1 MRLRWVFAVIVLLL
15 LGVAGYRLWLP
26 PQVAVETVKPR
37 PLEQRL
43 VATGRVISPE
53 RVTVGSIIVGT
64 VAEVLVDEGDQV
76 SPAQPL
82 IRLDDRELQAA
93 VQRTESA
100 LRQARA
106 NLSQIEQV
114 QRQAAAEARTQ
125 AELQLRQARR
135 DHRRAV
141 ELAQENFVSRAE
153 VEARKET
160 LDLAASRLRSAE
172 QALAALQPGGSEH
185 QAALAAVAQA
195 VAAHAEARARLGYAL
210 IRAPTAGTILRRS
223 VDPGDVAQP
232 GAALLVLASAGE
244 TRIEVQLDERN
255 LGLVEVGQ
263 PALASADAFPQ
274 ERFDAVVRFIAPAVD
289 PQRGTVKLE
298 LAVPAPPEYL
308 RADMTVTLDILAAR
322 REQALTVPRSA
333 VRDGDSRPWVL
344 VVRDGRAVR
353 QDVSLGLRSDGR
365 VELRSGVAAGTTV
378 LVDARSAQPR
388 QRVRARE
395 VAR

>member
-1 MRLRWVFAVIVLLL
+1 
-15 LGVAGYRLWLP
+15 
-26 PQVAVETVKPR
+26 
-37 PLEQRL
+37 
-43 VATGRVISPE
+43 
-53 RVTVGSIIVGT
+53 
-64 VAEVLVDEGDQV
+64 
-76 SPAQPL
+76 
-82 IRLDDRELQAA
+82 
-93 VQRTESA
+93 
-100 LRQARA
+100 
-106 NLSQIEQV
+106 LSQIEQV

-298 LAVPAPPEYL
+298 LAVP
-308 RADMTVTLDILAAR
+308 
-322 REQALTVPRSA
+322 
-333 VRDGDSRPWVL
+333 
-344 VVRDGRAVR
+344 
-353 QDVSLGLRSDGR
+353 
-365 VELRSGVAAGTTV
+365 
-378 LVDARSAQPR
+378 
-388 QRVRARE
+388 
-395 VAR
+395 

>member
-1 MRLRWVFAVIVLLL
+1 MRLRWVFGVILLLL
-15 LGVAGYRLWLP
+15 LGAVGYWLWLP
-26 PQVAVETVKPR
+26 PQVAVETVRPR

-53 RVTVGSIIVGT
+53 RVAIGSIIVGT
-64 VAEVLVDEGDQV
+64 VAEVLVDEGYRV

-100 LRQARA
+100 LVQAQA
-106 NLSQIEQV
+106 NLRQIEQV
-114 QRQAAAEARTQ
+114 QRRTAAEARTQ

-135 DHRRAV
+135 DHRRAA
-141 ELAQENFVSRAE
+141 ELAQEKFVSQAE
-153 VEARKET
+153 VEARKEA

-185 QAALAAVAQA
+185 QAAQAAVAQA
-195 VAAHAEARARLGYAL
+195 EAAHAEARARLGYAL
-210 IRAPTAGTILRRS
+210 IRAPTAGTILHRN

-232 GAALLVLASAGE
+232 GTPLLVLASVGE

-255 LGLVEVGQ
+255 LGLVAVGQ

-289 PQRGTVKLE
+289 PQRGTVKVE
-298 LAVPAPPEYL
+298 LTVPEPPEYL
-308 RADMTVTLDILAAR
+308 RADMTVAVDILAAR
-322 REQALTVPRSA
+322 REQALAVPRSA
-333 VRDGDSRPWVL
+333 VRDLDAQPWVL

-353 QDVSLGLRSDGR
+353 QDVSLGLSGDGR
-365 VELRSGVAAGTTV
+365 IELRSGVEAGTAV
-378 LVDARSAQPR
+378 LVDVRSAEPG
-388 QRVRARE
+388 QRVRE